1 MPRARVR
8 SLELQAI
15 CHATESPEKVRQA
28 LLNLLPPGLRSKVG
42 IEENQAKGHHGNPIT
57 LMRTVLSG
65 RDAEEAFT
73 WLLGRLSRDD
83 MRLLELSMEQRVDK
97 GGHLYLRLD
106 KQEAYRGRVAMG
118 SGGDVIRLVASIRG
132 RNVEEVIRD
141 IAGHREGSGGSVP

>member
-8 SLELQAI
+8 SIELQAI

-28 LLNLLPPGLRSKVG
+28 LLNLLPPGLRGRVS
-42 IEENQAKGHHGNPIT
+42 IEESQAKGHHGNPIT
-57 LMRTVLSG
+57 LMRAVLRG
-65 RDAEEAFT
+65 RDAEEALS

-83 MRLLELSMEQRVDK
+83 LRLLELSMEQRIDR

-106 KQEAYRGRVAMG
+106 KQEAYLGRVAMS

-141 IAGHREGSGGSVP
+141 IAGLVEGSGGPVP